1 MSIPFAINVKHLCK
15 EYDIHKHA
23 GVGEKSFKVLDDISF
38 QLNKGESLAIVGRN
52 GSGKST
58 LLSVLSSITSPSS
71 GSVQI
76 NGRIVSLLE
85 LGAGFHNDLTG
96 RENLRVYAAMLG
108 LSRREIAERYS
119 SMVAFGDMAEFMEM
133 KVRQYSSGMKVR
145 LAMGIALH
153 TNPDILIADEVFS
166 VLDMS
171 FVSKCMN
178 ELKKLKDSV
187 SLILVDHRADR
198 LRDLCERGLWLEQGK
213 VKEIGELANVIECF
227 ESYYK

>member
-1 MSIPFAINVKHLCK
+1 MSIPFAINVNHLCK
-15 EYDIHKHA
+15 EYDLHKHA
-23 GVGEKSFKVLDDISF
+23 RVGEKSFKVLDDISF

-58 LLSVLSSITSPSS
+58 LLSILSSITSPSS
-71 GSVQI
+71 GNVQI

-108 LSRREIAERYS
+108 LSRREIVERYS
-119 SMVAFGDMAEFMEM
+119 SMVALGDMAEFMDM

-171 FVSKCMN
+171 FVSKCMD
-178 ELKKLKDSV
+178 ELKNLRGRV
-187 SLILVDHRADR
+187 SLILVDHRTDR
-198 LRDLCERGLWLEQGK
+198 LRELCERGLWLEQGK
-213 VKEIGELANVIECF
+213 VKDIGKLANVIECY
-227 ESYYK
+227 EDYYK